1 MYKKI
6 RAGFI
11 GFGEVN
17 TPMEIIENRTNE
29 AKNFLTSLG
38 LEVVSSTPVTDSPDG
53 SCADRASKEL
63 SGADF
68 DFLVVCLVG
77 WIPTWAVIRT
87 ISPFKDK
94 PMLLW
99 GLTGGYE
106 DDRFVTAAA
115 QAGTTALRKPMKDMK
130 FRFKYIVDI
139 LGEKMSSEKILS
151 FARVAYTERQLKTSL
166 VGMAG
171 YRDMRLYGTLYD
183 AISLKEKVGIEI
195 EHFETMELGLYMKE
209 VSDQEIHKLI
219 DYMKDNWIFTK
230 EPQKETLHNTAKLY
244 LAFKRKIEE
253 RKYVGVSYND
263 VDGIKKLMK
272 FAPAGALTLLHDK
285 MKICSIPEND
295 SMGLV
300 TQIITYF
307 LTGQIPAYLEFYEF
321 TKKGALMGVPDY
333 IPADIVDGKTTI
345 LPNAF
350 GSFGEGLLNVSKI
363 KTGRMTIAR
372 LDISAGEYLFH
383 TTVGN
388 SRAPLKWE
396 EAGWAQPA
404 PQLPSVE
411 VDFDFGNENFIQN
424 VLGQHYI
431 ISYGDT
437 TKDYKTFCELLN
449 IKYQQD

>member
-38 LEVVSSTPVTDSPDG
+38 LEVISSTPVTDSPDG

-106 DDRFVTAAA
+106 GDRFVTAAA

-151 FARVAYTERQLKTSL
+151 FARVAYAERQLKTSL

-171 YRDMRLYGTLYD
+171 YRDMRLKGTLND

-195 EHFETMELGLYMKE
+195 EHFETMELGLYMNE
-209 VSDQEIHKLI
+209 VSDQEIHQLI

-230 EPQKETLHNTAKLY
+230 EPQKET
-244 LAFKRKIEE
+244 
-253 RKYVGVSYND
+253 
-263 VDGIKKLMK
+263 
-272 FAPAGALTLLHDK
+272 
-285 MKICSIPEND
+285 
-295 SMGLV
+295 
-300 TQIITYF
+300 
-307 LTGQIPAYLEFYEF
+307 
-321 TKKGALMGVPDY
+321 
-333 IPADIVDGKTTI
+333 
-345 LPNAF
+345 
-350 GSFGEGLLNVSKI
+350 
-363 KTGRMTIAR
+363 
-372 LDISAGEYLFH
+372 
-383 TTVGN
+383 
-388 SRAPLKWE
+388 
-396 EAGWAQPA
+396 
-404 PQLPSVE
+404 
-411 VDFDFGNENFIQN
+411 
-424 VLGQHYI
+424 
-431 ISYGDT
+431 
-437 TKDYKTFCELLN
+437 
-449 IKYQQD
+449 